1 MRQIKFRAWDKLNKN
16 WFNPSNTNDGAG
28 LTFDG
33 EIAFCS
39 QSQFGH
45 IDPKNKD
52 RFIVQ
57 QFTGLLDKNG
67 REIYEGD
74 ILKIEEWDRDD
85 LIAKVIFCERNV
97 GFRVATG
104 SGVVYENFPSSR
116 YLQVI
121 GNIFETPELCKI

>member
-1 MRQIKFRAWDKLNKN
+1 MRNIKFRAWDKLNKN

-39 QSQFGH
+39 QSQFGY
-45 IDPKNKD
+45 IDPKNKN

-74 ILKIEEWDRDD
+74 I
-85 LIAKVIFCERNV
+85 VIHENPYSTSVTKEQGEIIFDKGAFWLRNE
-97 GFRVATG
+97 
-104 SGVVYENFPSSR
+104 SGDWYFDTSPI
-116 YLQVI
+116 VI
-121 GNIFETPELCKI
+121 GNIFENPELCKIEK

>member
-1 MRQIKFRAWDKLNKN
+1 MREIKFRIWEKLANEWWSRIN
-16 WFNPSNTNDGAG
+16 YWAPTFSNGG
-28 LTFDG
+28 YS
-33 EIAFCS
+33 IYS
-39 QSQFGH
+39 
-45 IDPKNKD
+45 D
-52 RFIVQ
+52 RGDTLQ
-57 QFTGLLDKNG
+57 QFTGLFDKNG

-121 GNIFETPELCKI
+121 GNIFENPELCKIEK